1 MAKAGGS
8 LGNGRRLAHETPAI
22 PDGESLG
29 PEARATQRV
38 LARLDAAAG
47 GRMGRGGS
55 IPVDSVPALADY
67 LDGWARRLATA
78 RNGRTYFAGR
88 PGLWHALDEL
98 YPLQD
103 PNRWDALR
111 LAITRELED
120 RGWERVAPPRGSTFY
135 LP

>member
-8 LGNGRRLAHETPAI
+8 LGRGRRMAHETPAI
-22 PDGESLG
+22 PDAASLE
-29 PEARATQRV
+29 PEARAAQGV
-38 LARLDAAAG
+38 LARLVAEAG
-47 GRMGRGGS
+47 GQMGMGGS
-55 IPVDSVPALADY
+55 IPVDSVSALADH

-78 RNGRTYFAGR
+78 REGRTYFAGR

-111 LAITRELED
+111 LAITRELEG
-120 RGWERVAPPRGSTFY
+120 RGWER
-135 LP
+135 